1 MKNVYLNSKDF
12 NKVKPIKSFPNP
24 NVIEGLIDNEL
35 VRIKK
40 TCNITVEIANSEQI
54 SWHGLNKDSYI
65 LTSEDGH
72 FPSNLIMTVN
82 NKGCFEDGL
91 KIGATNGR
99 NLGTAS
105 IGIVDFKKAIKILKK
120 NNFKIVLP

>member
-12 NKVKPIKSFPNP
+12 NKVKPTKLFPNP

-72 FPSNLIMTVN
+72 FPSNLMMTVN